1 MEIILMEV
9 STLRPHE
16 EIKPKSLKKMVDA
29 IQKRGG
35 YIKPILIDRV
45 SRAILDGHHR
55 YNSALQL
62 KLRLIP
68 AIEVNYLEDESI
80 EVRSWPG
87 KEHLEIDK
95 QAVLKMAMS
104 SEVYPPKS
112 SKHSISTDYPN
123 CFYPL
128 SELE

>member
-104 SEVYPPKS
+104 GEVYPPKS
-112 SKHSISTDYPN
+112 SKHSISADYPS
-123 CFYPL
+123 CFYPI

>member
-1 MEIILMEV
+1 MEIILIEV
-9 STLRPHE
+9 SALRPHE

-112 SKHSISTDYPN
+112 SKHSISVDYPS
-123 CFYPL
+123 CFYPI

>member
-1 MEIILMEV
+1 MEILLIEV
-9 STLRPHE
+9 SGLRPHE
-16 EIKPKSLKKMVDA
+16 EIKPKSLERMLGA
-29 IQKRGG
+29 IQNRGG
-35 YIKPILIDRV
+35 YLKPILVDRA

-62 KLRLIP
+62 NLRLIP
-68 AIEVNYLEDESI
+68 AIEVDYLEDESI
-80 EVRSWPG
+80 QVRSWPG

-95 QAVLKMAMS
+95 QTVLKMAMS

-112 SKHSISTDYPN
+112 SKHLMSFEYPER
-123 CFYPL
+123 FYPL